1 MEKEIFYHDEKF
13 QGGEEMGEKVL
24 KKVVIFSVIS
34 LFAIFF
40 TNFPSVAQDESS
52 CIKCHTSP
60 KTLIELTRELAKKKP
75 PKKSAET
82 KGEG

>member
-1 MEKEIFYHDEKF
+1 MEKEIFYYDKKIS
-13 QGGEEMGEKVL
+13 GGEEMGEKAL
-24 KKVVIFSVIS
+24 KKAVIFSIVP